1 MGVFLHRRYFLDL
14 YGTKAE
20 VPYTAQGL
28 GIYVSLSTMDK
39 YWYEG
44 IGKEEALEVLK
55 KCMNEAKHRE
65 SPPPP
70 LFLFQNQ
77 VDAWM
82 VADVVSPFW

>member
-70 LFLFQNQ
+70 PLSFSKPSRRL
-77 VDAWM
+77 D
-82 VADVVSPFW
+82 DG